1 MADDALGALLARFLL
16 VGIAPLAVQYLV
28 VTNGHAAAANP
39 VFAVAG
45 VNMVEIGQRANPWD
59 EILCQNIRSVAAP
72 IRT

>member
-1 MADDALGALLARFLL
+1 
-16 VGIAPLAVQYLV
+16 VQYLV

-45 VNMVEIGQRANPWD
+45 VNMIEIGQRANPRD